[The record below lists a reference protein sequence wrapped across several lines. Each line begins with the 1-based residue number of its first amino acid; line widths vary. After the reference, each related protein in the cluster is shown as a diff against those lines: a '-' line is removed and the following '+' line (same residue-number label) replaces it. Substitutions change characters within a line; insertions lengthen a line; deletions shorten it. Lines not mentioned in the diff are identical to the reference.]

1 MDDIAQRSFSH
12 VMPDV
17 GALFRVR
24 PGLSAKLLV
33 LTIAFVMLAEV
44 LIFIPSVANFRR
56 TWLMNKVS
64 AAATAALVFDA
75 APSGMVAPELGQELL
90 KQVGALTIWSRR
102 VDSRMLVAS
111 IERPP
116 EVDVTTDLR
125 ELNPLRE
132 IAESMMTLA
141 ARPGRILRITARGMG
156 GVVINMTIEENRL
169 REAMWGF
176 ARNILILSLII
187 SLITAGLVYVSLLYM
202 IVRPI
207 RRLSENMAGFENEP
221 ENSARIIPTGTRSDE
236 IGFAERSLARLEAK
250 LADELRRSKKLAALG
265 LMIAKISHDLRN
277 VLSGAQLFSE
287 RIAELK
293 NPSVQRL
300 APRLVDALRRAI
312 DLCEGTLTYGADQK
326 AALKPSRFK
335 LAPLVAECWEL
346 AMPVTARLPS
356 APKAQVLVNEVPPD
370 IEIMAD
376 RDQMA
381 RVFLN
386 LMRNSLQ
393 AMAAAPVLQPVSGD
407 AAEPAEEARIT
418 VKARAD
424 GDDSLIMVQDNGPG
438 VPPSMWPR
446 LFEPFS
452 ASSNRRGSGLGLAIV
467 ADILRAHD
475 GSIRLASSATGAR
488 FEIRLPSR

>member
-1 MDDIAQRSFSH
+1 MDDVTQRATSHAIPDIA
-12 VMPDV
+12 
-17 GALFRVR
+17 ALVRAR
-24 PGLSAKLLV
+24 PGLSGKLLV

-56 TWLMNKVS
+56 TWLMNKIA

-75 APSGMVAPELGQELL
+75 APSGMVPPDLGKELL
-90 KQVGALTIWSRR
+90 KQVGALTIWARR
-102 VDSRMLVAS
+102 ADSRMLVAS
-111 IERPP
+111 IDNPP
-116 EVDVTTDLR
+116 EVDVSTDLR
-125 ELNPLRE
+125 DTNAMHQIGEALD
-132 IAESMMTLA
+132 TLA
-141 ARPGRILRITARGMG
+141 ARPGRILRVTARGMG

-176 ARNILILSLII
+176 ARNILWLSLLI
-187 SLITAGLVYVSLLYM
+187 SLITAGLVYLSLIFM

-207 RRLSENMAGFENEP
+207 KRLSDNMAGFEREP
-221 ENSARIIPTGTRSDE
+221 ENDARVIPTGTRTDE

-312 DLCEGTLTYGADQK
+312 DLCEGTLAYGADLK
-326 AALKPSRFK
+326 AGLRPARFK
-335 LAPLVAECWEL
+335 LTPLVAECWEL
-346 AMPVTARLPS
+346 ALPVSRAPS
-356 APKAQVLVNEVPPD
+356 TLVNEVPAD
-370 IEIMAD
+370 FEITAD

-393 AMAAAPVLQPVSGD
+393 AMAPPAGQQPAD
-407 AAEPAEEARIT
+407 EARIT
-418 VKARAD
+418 VSARHEAR
-424 GDDSLIMVQDNGPG
+424 GSLIFVEDNGPG
-438 VPPSMWPR
+438 VPAAARQR

-452 ASSNRRGSGLGLAIV
+452 ASSSRRGSGLGLAIA

-475 GSIRLASSATGAR
+475 GDIRLADGSGGAR
-488 FEIRLPSR
+488 FEITLPAV